1 MLWYMEPNEI
11 RASKQ
16 MIRVIQEKPRV
27 KFLLILH
34 NATDWDAL
42 HSLAKKYKNFKK
54 LSKNVKYDFLLNEA
68 SFTALFVFTS

>member
-1 MLWYMEPNEI
+1 MLWYMETNEI

-16 MIRVIQEKPRV
+16 TIRVAQEKLGV
-27 KFLLILH
+27 KFQLILH
-34 NATDWDAL
+34 NATGWDAL

-54 LSKNVKYDFLLNEA
+54 LSKNVKYDFILNEA

>member
-16 MIRVIQEKPRV
+16 MIKSHTRKAQSEVSTYPY
-27 KFLLILH
+27 
-34 NATDWDAL
+34 WDAL